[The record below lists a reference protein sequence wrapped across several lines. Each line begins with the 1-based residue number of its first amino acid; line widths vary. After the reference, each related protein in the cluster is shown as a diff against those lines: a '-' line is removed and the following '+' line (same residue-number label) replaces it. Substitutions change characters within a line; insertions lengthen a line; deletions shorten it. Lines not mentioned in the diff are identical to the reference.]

1 MCPNCPSPR
10 LRSHPRR
17 GRATDEPQIDSADGQ
32 AVDAMKPE
40 AVVLI
45 VSFAAVLGAC
55 GDRSE
60 EVGVPVSEPAAPRV
74 DSATPPA
81 VAEAPAEAAPA
92 MPASEPDADAAQP
105 AVTTPSAAAEA
116 PPRAVPATPGPAA
129 VSPAEATP
137 APPAAVSSAPG
148 TVLRAEKLY
157 SEPAATSKGT
167 ASVAKG
173 ASAEILGKQ
182 AGWLRVKA
190 GSKSGWIRL
199 LSVRAGAG
207 GLGGAGV
214 GDVVGAATTRS
225 DPTRVV
231 AVAGLRGL
239 NDEDLKQA
247 KFNAEELARMDALG
261 VSATQARTFAGQ
273 AGLAAVSVSDL
284 PKPQAQQSRWE
295 SN

>member
-1 MCPNCPSPR
+1 
-10 LRSHPRR
+10 
-17 GRATDEPQIDSADGQ
+17 
-32 AVDAMKPE
+32 MKLE

-45 VSFAAVLGAC
+45 VSLAAVLGAC

-60 EVGVPVSEPAAPRV
+60 QAGAPVSEPTAPRV
-74 DSATPPA
+74 DSVTPPA

-92 MPASEPDADAAQP
+92 LPASEPDADAAQAAITTPP
-105 AVTTPSAAAEA
+105 AVAKAPSQAA
-116 PPRAVPATPGPAA
+116 PATPGPAA
-129 VSPAEATP
+129 AAVSPPAATP

-148 TVLRAEKLY
+148 KVLRAEKLY
-157 SEPAATSKGT
+157 SEPASTSKVM

-173 ASAEILGKQ
+173 ASVEILGKQ

-190 GSKSGWIRL
+190 GSQSGWIRL
-199 LSVRAGAG
+199 LSVRAGSG
-207 GLGGAGV
+207 GLGGTGV

-247 KFNAEELARMDALG
+247 KFNAEELARMETLT
-261 VSATQARTFAGQ
+261 VSVAQARSFASQ
-273 AGLAAVSVSDL
+273 SGLAAVSVPDL
-284 PKPQAQQSRWE
+284 PKPQAQQSSTWE

>member
-1 MCPNCPSPR
+1 
-10 LRSHPRR
+10 
-17 GRATDEPQIDSADGQ
+17 
-32 AVDAMKPE
+32 MKPE
-40 AVVLI
+40 AMVLI

-60 EVGVPVSEPAAPRV
+60 EAGAPVSEPAAPRV

-81 VAEAPAEAAPA
+81 VAEAPA
-92 MPASEPDADAAQP
+92 MPASEPAADAAQTTIVTLS
-105 AVTTPSAAAEA
+105 AVAKAPSEAA
-116 PPRAVPATPGPAA
+116 PGPAA
-129 VSPAEATP
+129 AAPPA

-157 SEPAATSKGT
+157 REPASTSKVT

-173 ASAEILGKQ
+173 ARVEILGKQ

-190 GSKSGWIRL
+190 GSQSGWIRL
-199 LSVRAGAG
+199 LSVRAGSG

-239 NDEDLKQA
+239 NDEDLKEA
-247 KFNAEELARMDALG
+247 KFNAEELARLDALR

-273 AGLAAVSVSDL
+273 ARLAAVSVPDL
-284 PKPQAQQSRWE
+284 PKPQAQQSSTWE

>member
-1 MCPNCPSPR
+1 
-10 LRSHPRR
+10 
-17 GRATDEPQIDSADGQ
+17 
-32 AVDAMKPE
+32 MKPE
-40 AVVLI
+40 AVVLV
-45 VSFAAVLGAC
+45 VSLAAVLGAC

-60 EVGVPVSEPAAPRV
+60 QAGAPVSEPAAPRV

-81 VAEAPAEAAPA
+81 VAEAPAEAVPV
-92 MPASEPDADAAQP
+92 MPAGEPAADAAQA
-105 AVTTPSAAAEA
+105 AVTTPAAAAEA
-116 PPRAVPATPGPAA
+116 PPQAAPATPGPAA
-129 VSPAEATP
+129 AAVSPAAATP

-157 SEPAATSKGT
+157 SEPASTSKVT

-173 ASAEILGKQ
+173 ASVEILGKQ
-182 AGWLRVKA
+182 AGWLRVQA
-190 GSKSGWIRL
+190 GSQSGWIRL

-239 NDEDLKQA
+239 DDEDLKHA
-247 KFNAEELARMDALG
+247 TFNAEELARMEASS
-261 VSATQARTFAGQ
+261 VSAAQARTFASQ
-273 AGLAAVSVSDL
+273 SGLAAVSVPSL
-284 PKPQAQQSRWE
+284 PKPQAQQSTWE

>member
-1 MCPNCPSPR
+1 
-10 LRSHPRR
+10 
-17 GRATDEPQIDSADGQ
+17 
-32 AVDAMKPE
+32 MKPE

-60 EVGVPVSEPAAPRV
+60 EAGAPVSEPTPRV

-92 MPASEPDADAAQP
+92 MPASEPDAGAAQ
-105 AVTTPSAAAEA
+105 AAIATPSAVAKVPPQAA
-116 PPRAVPATPGPAA
+116 PATPGPAA
-129 VSPAEATP
+129 AAVSPPA

-157 SEPAATSKGT
+157 SEPASTSKVT

-173 ASAEILGKQ
+173 ASVEILGKQ

-190 GSKSGWIRL
+190 GSQSGWIRL
-199 LSVRAGAG
+199 LSVRAGSG

-247 KFNAEELARMDALG
+247 KFNAEELARIDARS
-261 VSATQARTFAGQ
+261 VSATQVRTFASQ
-273 AGLAAVSVSDL
+273 AGLAAVSVPDL
-284 PKPQAQQSRWE
+284 PKPQAQQSTWE

>member
-1 MCPNCPSPR
+1 
-10 LRSHPRR
+10 
-17 GRATDEPQIDSADGQ
+17 
-32 AVDAMKPE
+32 MKPE
-40 AVVLI
+40 AMVLI

-60 EVGVPVSEPAAPRV
+60 EAGAPVSEPAAPRV

-81 VAEAPAEAAPA
+81 VAEAPA
-92 MPASEPDADAAQP
+92 MPASEPAADAAQTTI
-105 AVTTPSAAAEA
+105 VTPSAVAKAPSEAA
-116 PPRAVPATPGPAA
+116 PGPAA
-129 VSPAEATP
+129 AAPPA

-157 SEPAATSKGT
+157 REPASTSKVT

-173 ASAEILGKQ
+173 ARVEILGKQ

-190 GSKSGWIRL
+190 GSQSGWIRL
-199 LSVRAGAG
+199 LSVRAGSG

-239 NDEDLKQA
+239 NDEDLKEA
-247 KFNAEELARMDALG
+247 KFNAEELARLDALR

-273 AGLAAVSVSDL
+273 ARLAAVSVPDL
-284 PKPQAQQSRWE
+284 PKPQAQQSSTWE

>member
-1 MCPNCPSPR
+1 
-10 LRSHPRR
+10 
-17 GRATDEPQIDSADGQ
+17 
-32 AVDAMKPE
+32 MKPE

-60 EVGVPVSEPAAPRV
+60 EVAAPVSEPAAPRV
-74 DSATPPA
+74 DRATPPA
-81 VAEAPAEAAPA
+81 VAEAPAPAEAAPA
-92 MPASEPDADAAQP
+92 MPASEPEADAAP
-105 AVTTPSAAAEA
+105 AAIATRSAAAEA
-116 PPRAVPATPGPAA
+116 PPQATPATPATPAPAAAA
-129 VSPAEATP
+129 VSPPEAPP
-137 APPAAVSSAPG
+137 APPAAQSSAPG
-148 TVLRAEKLY
+148 TVLRAEKLH
-157 SEPAATSKGT
+157 SEPASTSKVT

-173 ASAEILGKQ
+173 ASVEILGKQ

-190 GSKSGWIRL
+190 GSQSGWIRL

-247 KFNAEELARMDALG
+247 KFNAEELARMDALS

-273 AGLAAVSVSDL
+273 AGLAAVSVPDL
-284 PKPQAQQSRWE
+284 PKPQAQQSSTWE

>member
-1 MCPNCPSPR
+1 
-10 LRSHPRR
+10 
-17 GRATDEPQIDSADGQ
+17 
-32 AVDAMKPE
+32 MKPE

-60 EVGVPVSEPAAPRV
+60 EVGAPVSEPAAPRV
-74 DSATPPA
+74 GSATPPA
-81 VAEAPAEAAPA
+81 VAEAPAEAARA
-92 MPASEPDADAAQP
+92 MPASEPDADAPQAAITTRS
-105 AVTTPSAAAEA
+105 AVAKA
-116 PPRAVPATPGPAA
+116 PPQATPATPGPAA
-129 VSPAEATP
+129 AAVSPPEATP
-137 APPAAVSSAPG
+137 APAAVVSSAPG

-157 SEPAATSKGT
+157 SEPASTSKVT

-173 ASAEILGKQ
+173 ASVEILGKQ
-182 AGWLRVKA
+182 AGWLRVKV
-190 GSKSGWIRL
+190 GSQSGWIRL
-199 LSVRAGAG
+199 LSVRAGSG

-214 GDVVGAATTRS
+214 GDVIGAATTRS

-247 KFNAEELARMDALG
+247 KFNAEELARMEARS
-261 VSATQARTFAGQ
+261 VSATEVRTFASQ
-273 AGLAAVSVSDL
+273 SGLAAVSVPDL
-284 PKPQAQQSRWE
+284 PKPQAQQSSTWE

>member
-1 MCPNCPSPR
+1 
-10 LRSHPRR
+10 
-17 GRATDEPQIDSADGQ
+17 
-32 AVDAMKPE
+32 MKPE

-60 EVGVPVSEPAAPRV
+60 EAGAPVSEPAAPRV

-92 MPASEPDADAAQP
+92 MPASEPDADAAQAAIATPP
-105 AVTTPSAAAEA
+105 AVAKA
-116 PPRAVPATPGPAA
+116 PPQAAPATPGPAA
-129 VSPAEATP
+129 TAVSPPAATS

-157 SEPAATSKGT
+157 SEPASTSKVT

-173 ASAEILGKQ
+173 ASVEILGKQ

-190 GSKSGWIRL
+190 GSQSGWIRL

-247 KFNAEELARMDALG
+247 EFNAEELARMDARS
-261 VSATQARTFAGQ
+261 VSATQVRTFASQ
-273 AGLAAVSVSDL
+273 AGLAAVSVPDL
-284 PKPQAQQSRWE
+284 PKPQAQQSSTWE

>member
-1 MCPNCPSPR
+1 
-10 LRSHPRR
+10 
-17 GRATDEPQIDSADGQ
+17 
-32 AVDAMKPE
+32 MKPE

-45 VSFAAVLGAC
+45 VSFAVVLGAC

-60 EVGVPVSEPAAPRV
+60 EAGAPVSEPAAPRV

-92 MPASEPDADAAQP
+92 MPASEPDADAAQ
-105 AVTTPSAAAEA
+105 AAIATPSAVAKA
-116 PPRAVPATPGPAA
+116 PPQAAPAAPGPATA
-129 VSPAEATP
+129 AISPPAATP

-157 SEPAATSKGT
+157 SEPASTSKVT

-173 ASAEILGKQ
+173 ASVEILGKQ
-182 AGWLRVKA
+182 AGWLRVKTA
-190 GSKSGWIRL
+190 SQSGWIRL

-247 KFNAEELARMDALG
+247 KFNADELARMDARS
-261 VSATQARTFAGQ
+261 VSATQVRAFASQ
-273 AGLAAVSVSDL
+273 AGLAAVSVPDL
-284 PKPQAQQSRWE
+284 PKPQAQQSTWE

>member
-1 MCPNCPSPR
+1 
-10 LRSHPRR
+10 
-17 GRATDEPQIDSADGQ
+17 
-32 AVDAMKPE
+32 MKPE
-40 AVVLI
+40 AMVLI

-60 EVGVPVSEPAAPRV
+60 EAGAPVSEPAAPRV

-81 VAEAPAEAAPA
+81 VAEAPAA
-92 MPASEPDADAAQP
+92 PASEPAADAAQTTI
-105 AVTTPSAAAEA
+105 VTPSAVAKAPSEAA
-116 PPRAVPATPGPAA
+116 PGPAA
-129 VSPAEATP
+129 AAPPA

-157 SEPAATSKGT
+157 REPASTSKVT

-173 ASAEILGKQ
+173 ARVEILGKQ

-190 GSKSGWIRL
+190 GSQSGWIRL
-199 LSVRAGAG
+199 LSVRAGSG

-239 NDEDLKQA
+239 NDEDLKEA
-247 KFNAEELARMDALG
+247 KFNAEELARLDALR

-273 AGLAAVSVSDL
+273 ARLAAVSVPDL
-284 PKPQAQQSRWE
+284 PKPQAQQSSTWE

>member
-1 MCPNCPSPR
+1 
-10 LRSHPRR
+10 
-17 GRATDEPQIDSADGQ
+17 
-32 AVDAMKPE
+32 MKPE
-40 AVVLI
+40 EVVLI

-60 EVGVPVSEPAAPRV
+60 EAGAPVSEPAAPRV

-81 VAEAPAEAAPA
+81 VAEAPAEVVPA
-92 MPASEPDADAAQP
+92 MPANEPDTDAAQAAITP
-105 AVTTPSAAAEA
+105 PSAVAKA
-116 PPRAVPATPGPAA
+116 PPQAAPTTPGPAA
-129 VSPAEATP
+129 TTVSPPAATP

-148 TVLRAEKLY
+148 TVLRAENLY
-157 SEPAATSKGT
+157 SEPASTSKVT

-173 ASAEILGKQ
+173 ASVEILGKQ

-190 GSKSGWIRL
+190 GSQSGWIRL

-247 KFNAEELARMDALG
+247 KFNAEELARMDALS
-261 VSATQARTFAGQ
+261 VSATQARTFASQ
-273 AGLAAVSVSDL
+273 AGLAAASVPDL
-284 PKPQAQQSRWE
+284 PKPQAQQSSTWE